1 MTYSSFTRKVNRE
14 LRRHRRR
21 QLLMDVSFIVVLVL
35 VVSLIVTAL
44 YLAVTHGAH
53 VLRPLLDKLDNIE
66 AAALATTTVTIGPG
80 DTLWHIAR
88 DRYPDMDPRE
98 AVYKIRLLNPGL
110 DPGGLQIGQKI
121 VIPEVG

>member
-1 MTYSSFTRKVNRE
+1 
-14 LRRHRRR
+14 
-21 QLLMDVSFIVVLVL
+21 MDVSFIVVLVL
-35 VVSLIVTAL
+35 VVSLIVTGL
-44 YLAVTHGAH
+44 YLAFTYGAH

-98 AVYKIRLLNPGL
+98 AVYQIRQLNPGMN
-110 DPGGLQIGQKI
+110 PGALQVGQAII
-121 VIPEVG
+121 VPEVG

>member
-21 QLLMDVSFIVVLVL
+21 QQLMVVLVL
-35 VVSLIVTAL
+35 IVCLALTGL
-44 YLAVTHGAH
+44 YLAFTYGAH
-53 VLRPLLDKLDNIE
+53 VLRPWLDKLDNIE

-88 DRYPDMDPRE
+88 ERYPDMDPRE
-98 AVYKIRLLNPGL
+98 AVYQIRQLNPELNPGA
-110 DPGGLQIGQKI
+110 LQVGQAI
-121 VIPEVG
+121 VVPEVS